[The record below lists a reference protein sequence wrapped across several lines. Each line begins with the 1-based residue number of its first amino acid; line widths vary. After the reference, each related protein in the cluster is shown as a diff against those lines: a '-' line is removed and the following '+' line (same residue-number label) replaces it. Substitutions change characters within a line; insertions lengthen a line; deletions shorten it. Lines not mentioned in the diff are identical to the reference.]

1 MGTSVL
7 KTKEGN
13 SRSGLIW
20 SVPEFRVAIVDD
32 IYECRENITNIAKL
46 LTGDKIDIHQYD
58 SGEAF
63 LEDDQV
69 YDLVLLDIEMTGKD
83 GFDTAIEYKRRYS
96 SVLIAFV
103 TTHTEYWKKGY
114 IVNAFRFIE
123 KGNLSADMEE
133 LFAACNQIFSKMDT
147 ISFKARKY
155 KSVKIRIDTIIY
167 IETDRP
173 YISIHTKQ
181 GIIHCYENMKEA
193 LCKLEKYGFI
203 QCHRGYIVNL
213 REVRDYNDEVVRL
226 MNGESVLLSSKIRKD
241 FVARYIKFKFE
252 IANQ

>member
-1 MGTSVL
+1 M
-7 KTKEGN
+7 
-13 SRSGLIW
+13 
-20 SVPEFRVAIVDD
+20 AIVDD
-32 IYECRENITNIAKL
+32 IYECRENIINEIRS
-46 LTGDKIDIHQYD
+46 LTGDKIDIQQYD
-58 SGEAF
+58 SGESF

-103 TTHTEYWKKGY
+103 TTHNEYWKKGY

-133 LFAACNQIFSKMDT
+133 LFATCNRIFSKMDT
-147 ISFKARKY
+147 ISFKARKF
-155 KSVKIRIDTIIY
+155 KSIKIGIDNIIY
-167 IETDRP
+167 IETNRP
-173 YISIHTKQ
+173 YISIHTKH
-181 GIIHCYENMKEA
+181 GIINCYENMKEA
-193 LCKLEKYGFI
+193 LCKLEKYGFM

-213 REVRDYNDEVVRL
+213 REVKDYNDEVVHL
-226 MNGESVLLSSKIRKD
+226 SNGESVLLSSKNRKE
-241 FVARYIKFKFE
+241 FVARYIKCKFE